1 MIGLKVNLYKS
12 EMALIDLVENIIKLA
27 IIVFFKVKYLSMA
40 YLDMPLNK
48 SPYKMKPYPLREI

>member
-27 IIVFFKVKYLSMA
+27 IIVFFKVKYLSMT
-40 YLDMPLNK
+40 YLGLPLNK